1 MGTAESA
8 GRSAQ
13 RFLMICLKMLFG
25 RPNETAGPIC
35 AFAFGAI
42 IVKIVPV
49 MAPAEQTVWGPRR
62 GNRLTWI
69 RVGRL
74 WTLSFLI
81 GDLLQCG
88 RMRSDATLCAACL
101 RLVNGSGRRMYCAL
115 ARRSGVHFCG
125 SCFFVCGQFFLLC
138 RLSIYFMPAA
148 GCNIV
153 GWRNERSPWQS
164 EAAEM
169 CPLTV

>member
-1 MGTAESA
+1 
-8 GRSAQ
+8 
-13 RFLMICLKMLFG
+13 MLFG

-62 GNRLTWI
+62 GNRLTRI

-88 RMRSDATLCAACL
+88 RMRPDATLCAACL

-115 ARRSGVHFCG
+115 HVDQVYISAARASLCAAN
-125 SCFFVCGQFFLLC
+125 FFLLC
-138 RLSIYFMPAA
+138 RLSIYFIPAA

>member
-1 MGTAESA
+1 MGSA
-8 GRSAQ
+8 PWQPADLDSS
-13 RFLMICLKMLFG
+13 
-25 RPNETAGPIC
+25 RPVVDVVVFNWR
-35 AFAFGAI
+35 
-42 IVKIVPV
+42 PV
-49 MAPAEQTVWGPRR
+49 AVRP
-62 GNRLTWI
+62 
-69 RVGRL
+69 
-74 WTLSFLI
+74 
-81 GDLLQCG
+81 
-88 RMRSDATLCAACL
+88 DATLCAACL

-115 ARRSGVHFCG
+115 HVDQVYISAARASLCAAD
-125 SCFFVCGQFFLLC
+125 FFLLC